1 MEPIELGLEGPPIQQ
16 LQLCPSCYLVT
27 WSDQN
32 GLHVQQGVPVQK
44 RANAPSERSRSADAP
59 KEC

>member
-1 MEPIELGLEGPPIQQ
+1 MGLEGPPIQQ

-27 WSDQN
+27 WSGQN
-32 GLHVQQGVPVQK
+32 GLHVQQGVPVK
-44 RANAPSERSRSADAP
+44 KGDNDPSKPSWLVGGP